1 MQNKTSNTDTK
12 TILGITVKLLVISM
26 ITALILSCVNALT
39 ADKIAENIAR
49 EKADAIMSIFPS
61 ADGNEQLNVA
71 FETMSALYMVN
82 SGSKTIGY
90 AAEVTPLG
98 FGGKMSL
105 MIGVNSD
112 GTLAGVKMISHSE
125 TPGLGN
131 RAGAPEYL
139 SQYIGKNMKALDTDG
154 IDVIT
159 GSTVS
164 SNAILDGVKAALSA
178 YDTIL
183 PRLSSGGAK

>member
-1 MQNKTSNTDTK
+1 
-12 TILGITVKLLVISM
+12 M
-26 ITALILSCVNALT
+26 ITALLLSCVNALT

-49 EKADAIMSIFPS
+49 EKADAIASIFPS
-61 ADGNEQLNVA
+61 ADGNEQLNVT
-71 FETMSALYMVN
+71 FENMSALYIVN
-82 SGSKTIGY
+82 SGSAAIGY

-105 MIGVNSD
+105 MVGVNFD

-139 SQYIGKNMKALDTDG
+139 SQYIGKNKQVLDTDG

-164 SNAILDGVKAALSA
+164 SNAVLDGVNTALSA
-178 YDTIL
+178 YDIIL
-183 PRLSSGGAK
+183 PKLNDGGAK